1 MTRSE
6 PPFPA
11 IELERASYW
20 RFNKRTH
27 SRDQIL
33 REIDWTVAAGERWT
47 VLGPN
52 GAGKS
57 TLTTIAAALGHP
69 SEGTATILGQ
79 RLGQVDMRA
88 LRERVGFL
96 EPRAAR
102 RFSPILRSLDVV
114 LTGVTATFVLR
125 RDRLIPT
132 DHTRAAA
139 LLERFGI
146 GGLSERPLG
155 QLSQGERQRVLL
167 ARALVSD
174 PELVI
179 LDEPASA
186 LDLPGRESVVAALEA
201 IAADHPDRSIVTVTH
216 HVEEIPPSTTHGLL
230 LREGA
235 VTAAGPI
242 ADVLGDGPMSECFGV
257 AVRVRRDQD
266 GRWTA
271 RVGSTTG

>member
-11 IELERASYW
+11 IELEQASYW
-20 RFNKRTH
+20 RFNKRAH
-27 SRDQIL
+27 RRDQIL
-33 REIDWTVAAGERWT
+33 REIDWSVGTGERWT

-69 SEGTATILGQ
+69 SEGTATILGE
-79 RLGQVDMRA
+79 RLGEVDMRA
-88 LRERVGFL
+88 LRERIGFL

-102 RFSPILRSLDVV
+102 RFSPILSAVDVV

-125 RDRLIPT
+125 RDRL
-132 DHTRAAA
+132 DSGDYNRAEA
-139 LLERFGI
+139 LLGRFGI
-146 GGLSERPLG
+146 GGLSDRPLG

-201 IAADHPDRSIVTVTH
+201 IAADHPDRTIVTVTH

-230 LREGA
+230 LHEGA
-235 VTAAGPI
+235 VTASGPI
-242 ADVLGDGPMSECFGV
+242 AEVLQDAPMSDCFGV
-257 AVRVRRDQD
+257 AVRVRRDD
-266 GRWTA
+266 DDRWTA
-271 RVGSTTG
+271 RV